1 LPDIAVGR
9 PQVVG
14 ERQLAA
20 RARAGQ
26 RKADRLLEHLANVD
40 RALRGLAAARKRQ
53 ELTSQAL
60 RPERDALEIGQPRK
74 DGIAARARH
83 LGEGDVVEQGGQNVV
98 EVVSDAAR
106 EQTNRVELLGVEQ
119 VSVEDARAA
128 GGTHDEELSLGTPAL
143 VREMD
148 RDLTNTLPG
157 TIAGDDRP
165 FDGAMRFSGQ
175 GRAWVGPCALD
186 ASQHRGDRLAR
197 GIGRRPAGQ
206 RLGGAVE
213 RDDPTAGVYND
224 DTVLD
229 GAAYGLE

>member
-1 LPDIAVGR
+1 MKVEYVAPRDGVEHEIAGVW
-9 PQVVG
+9 
-14 ERQLAA
+14 A
-20 RARAGQ
+20 
-26 RKADRLLEHLANVD
+26 
-40 RALRGLAAARKRQ
+40 
-53 ELTSQAL
+53 
-60 RPERDALEIGQPRK
+60 
-74 DGIAARARH
+74 
-83 LGEGDVVEQGGQNVV
+83 
-98 EVVSDAAR
+98 
-106 EQTNRVELLGVEQ
+106 ELLGVEQ

-143 VREMD
+143 VRERD
-148 RDLTNTLPG
+148 RELTNTLPG

-213 RDDPTAGVYND
+213 RDDPTAGVDDD

-229 GAAYGLE
+229 GAEDGLERGPVIHVLFLADVGNAGQATHRASSRSLTSLKVAYSSRS